1 MDCPEFRELY
11 GDYRDGN
18 LSEAAEVAVRRHL
31 SSCGGCRRFDQA
43 YTAGLECLKS
53 MPVASSSC
61 HFAARLTRKLDSE
74 MSNRRP
80 EPRAWPRMAGAVVTV
95 AVVGVV
101 AWGRL
106 RSPGGPLLV
115 ETRAASYRSVPSA
128 ALHVSRDS
136 LARLR
141 ASFELLPPQAPVWHA
156 AGGQLDIS
164 AAWASR

>member
-43 YTAGLECLKS
+43 YTAGLECLRS

-61 HFAARLTRKLDSE
+61 HFAARLSRKL
-74 MSNRRP
+74 NREVFAKRP
-80 EPRAWPRMAGAVVTV
+80 EPRAWPRMAGALVAV

-106 RSPGGPLLV
+106 RSPGGPLRV
-115 ETRAASYRSVPSA
+115 ETRAAVYRIVPSA
-128 ALHVSRDS
+128 ALHVTRDS

-141 ASFELLPPQAPVWHA
+141 ASFELLPPQTPVWHT
-156 AGGQLDIS
+156 GGRLDIS